1 MGERT
6 RVTRVASRTLAA
18 TATGAG
24 GSWLRLGWLLPSGAG
39 MLAGAFL
46 VALYLGLV
54 TWAQGFEHARELLW
68 GDRYFVAAIAA
79 GFGLQVGLF
88 VHVRRLVAR
97 AAAGS
102 AAGITVA
109 GTGTSTVAMVA
120 CCAHH
125 VTEALP
131 LIGLSGAAIF
141 LNDYRIP
148 LMAAGLAV
156 NAAGVV
162 YMARLAIVQ
171 TLRVRMEA
179 SAC

>member
-1 MGERT
+1 MAHVSALTETPG
-6 RVTRVASRTLAA
+6 LAR
-18 TATGAG
+18 ATGRWRGHEA
-24 GSWLRLGWLLPSGAG
+24 WALPV
-39 MLAGAFL
+39 LAGALSSLFL
-46 VALYLGLV
+46 VGVYLGLV
-54 TWAQGFEHARELLW
+54 TWAQGLVHARELLW
-68 GDRYFVAAIAA
+68 GDRYFVAGIAG

-88 VHVRRLVAR
+88 IHARRLMAR

-102 AAGITVA
+102 AAGITAA

-125 VTEALP
+125 VTDTLP

-156 NAAGVV
+156 NALGIAFMLRLVV
-162 YMARLAIVQ
+162 INTRL
-171 TLRVRMEA
+171 VRREA
-179 SAC
+179 PAC